1 MTEATENDKATRTL
15 CDGMIIRCGE
25 VLVEELGVDEV
36 VMLHRMMTYAIAR
49 VAIISSKEAA
59 IRILET
65 FAETVEDGGFDA
77 IIGDAEGRIH

>member
-1 MTEATENDKATRTL
+1 MTEAIEDDKAKRTL

-25 VLVEELGVDEV
+25 VLVDELGVDEV
-36 VMLHRMMTYAIAR
+36 VMLNRMMTYAIAR
-49 VAIISSKEAA
+49 IAIISSKESA
-59 IRILET
+59 IRILEN